1 MQRIISHAYARA
13 ALAGN
18 PSDGYFGKT
27 ISYTMRDFW
36 ATVVLYEW
44 PQLEILPGIED
55 HARFDSLAD
64 LAGDVKRFGYYGGL
78 RLVKASLK
86 KFHDYCEQHG
96 IELHNRNFSIRYET
110 NIPRGVGMAGSSA
123 IITAAFRA
131 MMQFFQVEIPP
142 HILANW
148 VLATEREEI
157 GIQGGLQDRVA
168 QAYGGVVFM
177 DFEQKKME
185 RDGFGTY
192 ERIDAKILPP
202 LFLAYQAEWA
212 ETSDV
217 VHNDLRQR
225 WDRGDETVH
234 QTMRELGAVAEN
246 ARQALR
252 AGDIARLHELVDWNF
267 ELRRR
272 IVPIREAHGRMVE
285 VARSCGASAHFTGS
299 GGAITGVCA
308 DQASFAR
315 LQRELEALGCRVLR
329 PQIG

>member
-1 MQRIISHAYARA
+1 MQRIIAKAYARA

-44 PQLEILPGIED
+44 PQLEILPGAED
-55 HARFDSLAD
+55 HARFDSLAE
-64 LAGDVKRFGYYGGL
+64 LAYDVKRFGYYGGL

-86 KFHDYCEQHG
+86 KFHDYCAQHG
-96 IELHNRNFSIRYET
+96 IELDGRNFSIRYET

-131 MMQFFQVEIPP
+131 MSRFFEVEIAP
-142 HILANW
+142 HVLANW

-168 QAYGGVVFM
+168 QAYEGVVFM
-177 DFEQKKME
+177 DFEQAKME

-192 ERIDAKILPP
+192 ERLDPKILPP
-202 LFLAYQAEWA
+202 LYLAFQTEWA
-212 ETSDV
+212 ETSDI
-217 VHNDLRQR
+217 VHNNLRER
-225 WDRGDETVH
+225 WERGDALVH
-234 QTMRELGAVAEN
+234 ATMRELGAVAVE
-246 ARQALR
+246 ARAALL
-252 AGDIARLHELVDWNF
+252 AGDVARLHELVDFNF

-272 IVPIREAHGRMVE
+272 IVPIRESHGRMVE
-285 VARSCGASAHFTGS
+285 VARGCGASAHFTGS

-308 DQASFAR
+308 DEDFAR
-315 LQRELEALGCRVLR
+315 LKQQLSALGCRVLR
-329 PQIG
+329 PQVG